1 MNRTIEERV
10 ILKTLSLCLQYPDEQ
25 TRRALEE
32 SIAIARDLPADGP
45 RNDLIKA
52 LEWLVQSP
60 LMALQAEYC
69 GTFDLKRATSLALT
83 YHLWGDGKERG
94 HALAGLNRQYHDA
107 GYVVTAAEL
116 PDHLPLVLEFLS
128 LCPDDAFDAVVQPYA
143 AVIDSLAQRLRD
155 EKSRYAGLLGILS
168 DILMQHVAKEQ
179 A

>member
-25 TRRALEE
+25 TRGALEE
-32 SIAIARDLPADGP
+32 SASIIRELPADGP
-45 RNDLIKA
+45 RNDLLKA
-52 LEWLVQSP
+52 LEWLVQSS

-69 GTFDLKRATSLALT
+69 GTFDLKRATSLGLT
-83 YHLWGDGKERG
+83 YHRWGDGKERG
-94 HALAGLNRQYHDA
+94 HALAGLNRLYHEA

-143 AVIDSLAQRLRD
+143 AVIDNLAQRLRD
-155 EKSRYAGLLGILS
+155 EGSRYAGLLESVSALF
-168 DILMQHVAKEQ
+168 MRHAAKEQ